1 MAKEVLELTVK
12 SNIGEV
18 TKETKELTNETS
30 NAAGQF
36 QFMGV
41 SLNGVKK
48 AFASAA
54 VTAKGMFGSIKAG
67 LISTG
72 IGAFV
77 VLVGSLIAYFKS
89 TKDGAEKLERAMAGF
104 GAVVS
109 VITDRLSTFGEVIVS
124 AFENPQQAVKD
135 LWEAIKTNIV
145 NRVEGLF
152 DVFGAL
158 GDTIKAAFSLDWE
171 GVKAGAADFT
181 ESMIQ
186 ASTGVDDLTGKMAK
200 GFKSLGDEIEKDV
213 AAAMRLKG
221 MLQQLKDEEREFSK
235 VRAQTRQDIQKA
247 RLDALDESK
256 TAEERL
262 AAVQKANDLELKT
275 TEDVLKMQRRKIEV
289 QKATMALSE
298 NMAEDLDELAS
309 LEVELIDLQTASF
322 QTQKRLATEME
333 TLTNEIAAKEKAAQ
347 KVIDDEKAEKEKERI
362 ASEKINLEAKTNWNL
377 ERIKDETD
385 EEFKIRIA
393 AAEKLLQL
401 QNQNTL
407 NLIDDLQERALAEL
421 KIQEEKELAS
431 IKGMENFEAMKVEI
445 DKKYSKL
452 RGDIGKEAD
461 QKEKDRKKA
470 LLAFNLGMA
479 DQGLGIIADA
489 AGEGTALAKA
499 AAIAQATIS
508 GVQGVQ
514 NAFTAANANIP
525 ATASS
530 FGAYPVTMA
539 ALAGVFAAA
548 NIAKIASGSPASPS
562 DAPPPPST
570 TTPAPQ
576 MMSGAFQLGGGV
588 KPEPLE
594 AYVITDKMTSSQNQL
609 ANIRRRATI

>member
-1 MAKEVLELTVK
+1 MAKEVLELEVK

-18 TKETKELTNETS
+18 TKGTKELTNEAS
-30 NAAGQF
+30 SAVGEF
-36 QFMGV
+36 RFMGV

-54 VTAKGMFGSIKAG
+54 VTAKGMFSTIKAG

-77 VLVGSLIAYFKS
+77 VLIGSLVAYFKS
-89 TKDGAEKLERAMAGF
+89 TKEGAEKLERAMAGF

-109 VITDRLSTFGEVIVS
+109 VITDRLSAFGEVIVS
-124 AFENPQQAVKD
+124 AFEDPQQAVKD

-186 ASTGVDDLTGKMAK
+186 AATGVDDLTGKMAK

-333 TLTNEIAAKEKAAQ
+333 TLTNEIAAKDKERAKEKQDQIAAELKATQDLYDAQIAQALAWEAKVIAYDEAVIASKLKMTSAVGSAIGALGGLMEEGSAAQ
-347 KVIDDEKAEKEKERI
+347 KATALTEI
-362 ASEKINLEAKTNWNL
+362 AVNTGVGFVQGLNIAQKS
-377 ERIKDETD
+377 
-385 EEFKIRIA
+385 A
-393 AAEKLLQL
+393 AA
-401 QNQNTL
+401 
-407 NLIDDLQERALAEL
+407 
-421 KIQEEKELAS
+421 
-431 IKGMENFEAMKVEI
+431 
-445 DKKYSKL
+445 
-452 RGDIGKEAD
+452 
-461 QKEKDRKKA
+461 
-470 LLAFNLGMA
+470 
-479 DQGLGIIADA
+479 
-489 AGEGTALAKA
+489 AGPG
-499 AAIAQATIS
+499 
-508 GVQGVQ
+508 
-514 NAFTAANANIP
+514 
-525 ATASS
+525 
-530 FGAYPVTMA
+530 A
-539 ALAGVFAAA
+539 ALAFPIFYATQIAAVLGAAA
-548 NIAKIASGSPASPS
+548 QAKTILGAGGGVTPPS
-562 DAPPPPST
+562 TPPPST

>member
-1 MAKEVLELTVK
+1 
-12 SNIGEV
+12 
-18 TKETKELTNETS
+18 
-30 NAAGQF
+30 
-36 QFMGV
+36 
-41 SLNGVKK
+41 
-48 AFASAA
+48 
-54 VTAKGMFGSIKAG
+54 
-67 LISTG
+67 
-72 IGAFV
+72 
-77 VLVGSLIAYFKS
+77 
-89 TKDGAEKLERAMAGF
+89 
-104 GAVVS
+104 
-109 VITDRLSTFGEVIVS
+109 
-124 AFENPQQAVKD
+124 
-135 LWEAIKTNIV
+135 
-145 NRVEGLF
+145 
-152 DVFGAL
+152 
-158 GDTIKAAFSLDWE
+158 
-171 GVKAGAADFT
+171 
-181 ESMIQ
+181 
-186 ASTGVDDLTGKMAK
+186 
-200 GFKSLGDEIEKDV
+200 
-213 AAAMRLKG
+213 
-221 MLQQLKDEEREFSK
+221 
-235 VRAQTRQDIQKA
+235 
-247 RLDALDESK
+247 
-256 TAEERL
+256 
-262 AAVQKANDLELKT
+262 
-275 TEDVLKMQRRKIEV
+275 
-289 QKATMALSE
+289 
-298 NMAEDLDELAS
+298 MAEDLDELAS

-333 TLTNEIAAKEKAAQ
+333 TLKNEIAAKEKAAQ

-470 LLAFNLGMA
+470 LQSFNVGMA
-479 DQGLGIIADA
+479 EQGLQVIADA

-514 NAFTAANANIP
+514 NAFTSANANIG
-525 ATASS
+525 ATAGS

-548 NIAKIASGSPASPS
+548 NIAKIASGGGGGVTPPS
-562 DAPPPPST
+562 TPPPST

-576 MMSGAFQLGGGV
+576 MMSGAFELGGGV
-588 KPEPLE
+588 KPEPMK
-594 AYVITDKMTSSQNQL
+594 AFVVTDEMSNSQSQL

>member
-1 MAKEVLELTVK
+1 MAKEVLELEVK

-18 TKETKELTNETS
+18 TKGTKELTNEAS
-30 NAAGQF
+30 SAVGEF
-36 QFMGV
+36 RFMGV

-67 LISTG
+67 LISSG

-89 TKDGAEKLERAMAGF
+89 TKDGAEKLERAMAGL

-158 GDTIKAAFSLDWE
+158 GDTIKAAFNLDWK

-186 ASTGVDDLTGKMAK
+186 TATGVDDLTGKMAK
-200 GFKSLGDEIEKDV
+200 GFKALGDEIEKDV

-275 TEDVLKMQRRKIEV
+275 TEDVLEMQRRKIEV

-333 TLTNEIAAKEKAAQ
+333 TLSNEIAAKEKARHEERM
-347 KVIDDEKAEKEKERI
+347 KEMKEKKKAAEDLYDAQI
-362 ASEKINLEAKTNWNL
+362 KQALEWEEKTN
-377 ERIKDETD
+377 
-385 EEFKIRIA
+385 KII
-393 AAEKLLQL
+393 E
-401 QNQNTL
+401 
-407 NLIDDLQERALAEL
+407 
-421 KIQEEKELAS
+421 
-431 IKGMENFEAMKVEI
+431 
-445 DKKYSKL
+445 
-452 RGDIGKEAD
+452 EAD

-470 LLAFNLGMA
+470 LQSFNVGMA
-479 DQGLGIIADA
+479 QQGLQVIADA

-514 NAFTAANANIP
+514 NAFTAANANIG
-525 ATASS
+525 ATAGS

-539 ALAGVFAAA
+539 SLAGVFAAA

-562 DAPPPPST
+562 GAPPPPST
-570 TTPAPQ
+570 TSPAPQ

>member
-1 MAKEVLELTVK
+1 MAKEVLEMEVK

-18 TKETKELTNETS
+18 SKDAS
-30 NAAGQF
+30 SAASEF
-36 QFMGV
+36 KIMGV

-109 VITDRLSTFGEVIVS
+109 VITDRLSTFGKVIVS

-470 LLAFNLGMA
+470 LQSFNVGMA
-479 DQGLGIIADA
+479 DKGCKL
-489 AGEGTALAKA
+489 
-499 AAIAQATIS
+499 
-508 GVQGVQ
+508 
-514 NAFTAANANIP
+514 
-525 ATASS
+525 
-530 FGAYPVTMA
+530 
-539 ALAGVFAAA
+539 
-548 NIAKIASGSPASPS
+548 
-562 DAPPPPST
+562 
-570 TTPAPQ
+570 
-576 MMSGAFQLGGGV
+576 
-588 KPEPLE
+588 
-594 AYVITDKMTSSQNQL
+594 
-609 ANIRRRATI
+609 